1 MLAYIVRHAE
11 SLANAGQD
19 RGLNSALSPLG
30 RRQVEALVER
40 FAATPITAVYSSPF
54 RRCLETALP
63 IGERLGLP
71 VRLRPELSEHHHLE
85 PGTPALD
92 LGCQVPADMDLDD
105 MDAIARRHPDVI
117 ACPDFRGRFDW
128 PPADESFD
136 GVVRRTRSF
145 AGFLKARWTG
155 ADDTVLLMSHGSPVA
170 RLIEAWLT
178 DQPGPWF
185 RFTIDNAAVAALR
198 FHEGVSSLVCLN
210 EISHLR
216 GLPPPGPANFREDG
230 SIKPPPPSSYW

>member
-1 MLAYIVRHAE
+1 MLAYAVRHAE
-11 SLANAGQD
+11 SLTNAGRD
-19 RGLNSALSPLG
+19 GGLNSALSPLG
-30 RRQVEALVER
+30 KRQVEALVER

-54 RRCLETALP
+54 WRCLETALP
-63 IGERLGLP
+63 IAERIGLP

-85 PGTPALD
+85 PGTPA
-92 LGCQVPADMDLDD
+92 DMGLDD
-105 MDAIARRHPDVI
+105 VDTIVGRHPGAI
-117 ACPDFRGRFDW
+117 ACPDFRERFDW

-145 AGFLKARWTG
+145 ARFLKARWTG
-155 ADDTVLLMSHGSPVA
+155 TDDLVLLMSHGSPVA

-216 GLPPPGPANFREDG
+216 GLPPPGLANFREDG
-230 SIKPPPPSSYW
+230 SIKPQPPSSYW